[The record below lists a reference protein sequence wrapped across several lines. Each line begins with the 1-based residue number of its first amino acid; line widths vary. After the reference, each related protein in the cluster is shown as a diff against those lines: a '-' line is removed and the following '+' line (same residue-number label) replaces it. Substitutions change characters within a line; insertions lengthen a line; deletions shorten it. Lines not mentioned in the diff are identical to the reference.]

1 MFIAHRGL
9 SGIET
14 ENTNSAFV
22 AAANRSYWGIET
34 DVHVCRDGSF
44 VIIHDDNA
52 KRVSGVD
59 INVESADYADLKDI
73 RLKDTFDKKTRSDLA
88 IPTLSEYIR
97 ICKKYEKTAVL
108 ELKNPIEKKDIK
120 KIIGIIHKL
129 GYSKNTIFISF
140 EMDNLKAVKE
150 TDSTL
155 KVQYLVNKWNDN
167 LPQVLKDNGMD
178 LDIKFTQLNKQRV
191 KLLHQNGIKVNT
203 WTVNTIEDAKRL
215 IGFGV
220 DYITTNILE

>member
-34 DVHVCRDGSF
+34 DVHVCRDSSF

-129 GYSKNTIFISF
+129 GYPKNTIFISF

-155 KVQYLVNKWNDN
+155 KVQYLVNKWDES
-167 LPQVLKDNGMD
+167 LPQMLKDNGMD

>member
-1 MFIAHRGL
+1 VRK
-9 SGIET
+9 
-14 ENTNSAFV
+14 
-22 AAANRSYWGIET
+22 
-34 DVHVCRDGSF
+34 DGSF
-44 VIIHDDNA
+44 VIIHDDNT
-52 KRVSGVD
+52 KRVSGID
-59 INVESADYADLKDI
+59 IDVESAEYADLKDI
-73 RLKDTFDKKTRSDLA
+73 RLKDTLDKKTRSDLA

-97 ICKKYEKTAVL
+97 ICKKYEKMAVL
-108 ELKNPIEKKDIK
+108 ELKNLMEKKDIN
-120 KIIGIIHKL
+120 KIIGIIDKL
-129 GYSKNTIFISF
+129 GYLKNTIFISF

-155 KVQYLVNKWNDN
+155 KVQYLANKWNDN

-203 WTVNTIEDAKRL
+203 WTVNTTEDARRL
-215 IGFGV
+215 TGFGV